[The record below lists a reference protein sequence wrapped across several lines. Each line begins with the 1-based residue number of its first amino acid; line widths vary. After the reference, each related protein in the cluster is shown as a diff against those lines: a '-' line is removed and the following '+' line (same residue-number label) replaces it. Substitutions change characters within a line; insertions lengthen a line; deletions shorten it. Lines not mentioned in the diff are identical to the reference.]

1 MEIYSCDNSLPPLC
15 TYTEEKITLLTLNS
29 RLPNFKKEST
39 PMLLILKIN
48 ICCIINIKA
57 CLPLTIL
64 CSTLQ
69 VRISS
74 RFSQYFFL
82 KVKMRFL
89 PTLILKLHVPSIAFS
104 PFLKH
109 IRHDPFRKSTDM
121 NLKRKKKKQY
131 PVSAWCPL
139 KGHTQLNKPATFSC
153 RFVYVC
159 VTFKWMTFQ

>member
-64 CSTLQ
+64 CSALQ

-89 PTLILKLHVPSIAFS
+89 PTLILKLRCSIYCILPVIETYQTWSF
-104 PFLKH
+104 PKVHRYELE
-109 IRHDPFRKSTDM
+109 
-121 NLKRKKKKQY
+121 KKKKNNILLV
-131 PVSAWCPL
+131 PGV
-139 KGHTQLNKPATFSC
+139 H
-153 RFVYVC
+153 
-159 VTFKWMTFQ
+159 